1 MNERNGRETVEDVL
15 DAFMAAEPEPSGAVL
30 REWIRR
36 YPRYERELTD
46 FAFGWI
52 LTENLPPDPT
62 SEEPEEEALARRG
75 RAIIEALLPEKEQGR
90 AEEGRQ
96 PLAGLLAEGK
106 TLGLSMHQLAEI
118 TGLSP
123 ALVAKLDQRLVRF
136 VTVPREVVGDLA
148 RAIKQ
153 TADEV
158 SGYLRREP
166 VLPPGLEYKA
176 DEAPSL
182 PEQQDF
188 FDAVRQDRGLDEE
201 RRRRLLSLP
210 RPDAG

>member
-1 MNERNGRETVEDVL
+1 MSERNGRQTVEDVL

-36 YPRYERELTD
+36 YPGYERELTD

-52 LTENLPPDPT
+52 LAENLPPDPDVEDPD
-62 SEEPEEEALARRG
+62 EETLALRG
-75 RAIIEALLPEKEQGR
+75 RTIIDALLPEEEQER
-90 AEEGRQ
+90 AEEVRR
-96 PLAGLLAEGK
+96 PLVGLLSEGK
-106 TLGLSMHQLAEI
+106 AFGFSMHELAEV

-136 VTVPREVVGDLA
+136 ASVPREVVGDLA
-148 RAIKQ
+148 KAIKQ
-153 TADEV
+153 SADDV
-158 SGYLRREP
+158 SGYLRRWP
-166 VLPPGLEYKA
+166 VLPAGLEHKA
-176 DEAPSL
+176 DTTPSL